1 MSTEQ
6 TKNLAQSLVKLF
18 NSREMSGLPEYF
30 SPEFIGHRADG
41 DATYKDFEKGAKELV
56 KAFPDMKY
64 DLDDLIVEGDKFM
77 ARTTM
82 TGTHKGNF
90 LGIPATGK
98 KVKFWWIT
106 IRRVADG
113 KCVEGWDLFDS
124 LTLMQQLGVM
134 PGQK

>member
-6 TKNLAQSLVKLF
+6 TKKLAHRLVKVF
-18 NSREMSGLPEYF
+18 NSKDIAAILAYF
-30 SPEFIGHRADG
+30 SPEFIGHRTDG
-41 DATYKDFEKGAKELV
+41 DSTYKDFEKGAKELI

-64 DLDDLIVEGDKFM
+64 DLDDLIIEGDKFV
-77 ARTTM
+77 ARCTM
-82 TGTHKGNF
+82 TGTHKGEF
-90 LGIPATGK
+90 MGIPATGK
-98 KVKFWWIT
+98 KVKIWWIT